1 MKHIWLLISFLYACL
16 NTFSHPKCNY
26 YFEQIMI
33 ADGLSQNHIT
43 CIHQDAQGFIWFG
56 TQNGLNKYDG
66 YQIKEYNFSS
76 NDPYSLI
83 VCKIISCRFSRS
95 VFDFVCHQ
103 YGICRMYSEENPQDF
118 RLPVPCLYP

>member
-66 YQIKEYNFSS
+66 YQIGIYFLSMKIKTIYYGLVQPAECYV
-76 NDPYSLI
+76 LI
-83 VCKIISCRFSRS
+83 
-95 VFDFVCHQ
+95 
-103 YGICRMYSEENPQDF
+103 
-118 RLPVPCLYP
+118 L

>member
-83 VCKIISCRFSRS
+83 NNNISTIFNDSFQQLWIGTQDGLCRYRPETDNFARYK
-95 VFDFVCHQ
+95 VTTKK
-103 YGICRMYSEENPQDF
+103 
-118 RLPVPCLYP
+118 

>member
-43 CIHQDAQGFIWFG
+43 CIHQDAQGFISAADEL
-56 TQNGLNKYDG
+56 LNKTTSSFN
-66 YQIKEYNFSS
+66 QTMANKFAEIKDSFQE
-76 NDPYSLI
+76 L
-83 VCKIISCRFSRS
+83 KIGFEKAHLHL
-95 VFDFVCHQ
+95 FWK
-103 YGICRMYSEENPQDF
+103 
-118 RLPVPCLYP
+118 LPLCLYL

>member
-43 CIHQDAQGFIWFG
+43 CIHQDAQGFIG
-56 TQNGLNKYDG
+56 
-66 YQIKEYNFSS
+66 
-76 NDPYSLI
+76 
-83 VCKIISCRFSRS
+83 S
-95 VFDFVCHQ
+95 V
-103 YGICRMYSEENPQDF
+103 
-118 RLPVPCLYP
+118 